1 MANDIV
7 RATRAEFDI
16 AGIPV
21 AGLMMPDGSYRMS
34 DTDIAAAIDEAANSL
49 SHIRRNK
56 TFKALISEGSPL
68 SQKPEKLSVQGN
80 NAKLNCST
88 IEFAA
93 AYWVLRSKDN
103 NKAFALATAL
113 VTESIQ
119 RRFDRAFGQ
128 HVTEAEYDASLRL
141 RLERLNAR
149 RGWTDVVKDRMLEL
163 GYYNDSE
170 RVREEFRE
178 LTVTANLK
186 LFNQP
191 HFQCNRDQMT
201 HEQQL
206 LIGDFERAAERKARQ
221 YPNATPYQ
229 IVEMALMLF

>member
-1 MANDIV
+1 MATSIV
-7 RATRAEFDI
+7 RATRAKFDI

-34 DTDIAAAIDEAANSL
+34 NTDAANAIDEN
-49 SHIRRNK
+49 RRSMGNFFK
-56 TFKALISEGSPL
+56 SAPFKALQGSTSAMGETTKVRVDGEL
-68 SQKPEKLSVQGN
+68 STL
-80 NAKLNCST
+80 NASPVEVVAL
-88 IEFAA
+88 
-93 AYWVLRSKDN
+93 YWASFGSSN
-103 NKAFALATAL
+103 HKAFALTAAL
-113 VTESIQ
+113 AAETIQ

-178 LTVTANLK
+178 LTVTANMK